1 MLSSRVVRFIVYAI
15 IGVFAVS
22 RMWVV
27 LREYQDVDYSPL
39 SMISTISLILMSI
52 VFVLLS
58 LTSLLYSGINRLILA
73 ITIISL
79 TSTCLYG
86 REDIMLLKQIIFI
99 LFWAAVFFLFYL
111 LSFNDEKTISEGNK
125 FYYLLL
131 IPVTVLLLMSN
142 VLRGSMGYKV
152 GQLGNNMIF
161 YLLTML
167 PWLLVAKERIL
178 RLITVLFVLGLSVVT
193 MKRSAM
199 TACVIITVSVIFLE
213 YVKGNPNKVR
223 AVCLSTLLA
232 LSAFG
237 LMFYANAVND
247 GAAMERVENLEEDEG
262 SGRLERYK
270 DVIRLLRDEDIHGKL
285 LLGHGY
291 RTVEASLGESASAH
305 NDFLEVSYD
314 YGIIGLIVYALIHL
328 ALIKR
333 LLYLRKIESV
343 YYEGYLISYMI
354 FFIMS
359 MVSHLIIYPT
369 YFIFLTSYWGAIEGH
384 LMSIDNNDQ

>member
-1 MLSSRVVRFIVYAI
+1 M
-15 IGVFAVS
+15 FAVS

-223 AVCLSTLLA
+223 AVCLGTLLA

>member
-1 MLSSRVVRFIVYAI
+1 MLSSRVVRLIVYAI
-15 IGVFAVS
+15 IGLFAVS

-79 TSTCLYG
+79 VSTCLYG

-111 LSFNDEKTISEGNK
+111 LSFNDEKTIREGNK
-125 FYYLLL
+125 FFYLLL

-199 TACVIITVSVIFLE
+199 TACVIITMSVIYLE
-213 YVKGNPNKVR
+213 YVKGNPNKAR
-223 AVCLSTLLA
+223 AVCLSLVLA
-232 LSAFG
+232 FSAFG

>member
-79 TSTCLYG
+79 VSTCLYG

-111 LSFNDEKTISEGNK
+111 LSFNDEKTIREGNK
-125 FYYLLL
+125 FFYLLL

-199 TACVIITVSVIFLE
+199 TACVIITMSVIYLE
-213 YVKGNPNKVR
+213 YVKGNPNKAR
-223 AVCLSTLLA
+223 AVCLSLVLA
-232 LSAFG
+232 FSAFG

>member
-178 RLITVLFVLGLSVVT
+178 RLLTVLFVLGLSVVT

-285 LLGHGY
+285 LLGHGF